1 MTGTDS
7 RWTADQ
13 VLALAPDDA
22 SRTAGARAGTR
33 APWSGTGAS
42 REAVWGVCAGSG
54 SRPYQTAVDLRGPA
68 FACSCPSR
76 KSPCKH
82 ALGLLLLWAAG
93 EGGGVAE
100 GAAAPEWAEQWL
112 AVRRKERERQ
122 GGGRDGEG
130 EREGPDGQDG
140 PGGGGGPAEAA
151 RKRAERRAV
160 RVEGGAAELEQ
171 RLTDLLRSG
180 LAGAEG
186 AGGAR
191 EWEEI
196 AARMVDAQAPG
207 LAARVRALGA
217 VPGAGGDWP
226 SRMLEEA
233 GLLHL
238 LARGYLGRQR
248 LPAGLAATVRT
259 RIGFTVDSAE
269 VLAGPRVR
277 GSWLVLAQYDT
288 AEERLTTRRIWL
300 YEEGS
305 ARFALVLSYG
315 AAGRAPELALPVG
328 SVLDAEV
335 AFHPAA
341 VPLRAALG
349 TVFATKAPS
358 GVPPGTS
365 VEAALA
371 AYGSAVA
378 DDPWLDAYPVL
389 LADVL
394 PLPSRE
400 QWQLADADSPAA
412 APLLGP
418 TSARWRLTAISGGRP
433 VPVFAEAGPSGL
445 RPLAAWLPTRG
456 APSVPLPLADG

>member
-1 MTGTDS
+1 M
-7 RWTADQ
+7 
-13 VLALAPDDA
+13 
-22 SRTAGARAGTR
+22 
-33 APWSGTGAS
+33 
-42 REAVWGVCAGSG
+42 
-54 SRPYQTAVDLRGPA
+54 
-68 FACSCPSR
+68 
-76 KSPCKH
+76 
-82 ALGLLLLWAAG
+82 
-93 EGGGVAE
+93 
-100 GAAAPEWAEQWL
+100 
-112 AVRRKERERQ
+112 
-122 GGGRDGEG
+122 
-130 EREGPDGQDG
+130 
-140 PGGGGGPAEAA
+140 
-151 RKRAERRAV
+151 
-160 RVEGGAAELEQ
+160 GGAA
-171 RLTDLLRSG
+171 
-180 LAGAEG
+180 
-186 AGGAR
+186 

-259 RIGFTVDSAE
+259 RVGFTVDSAE

-277 GSWLVLAQYDT
+277 GRWLVLAQYDT
-288 AEERLTTRRIWL
+288 AEERLTTRRVWL

-305 ARFALVLSYG
+305 ARFALLLSYG
-315 AAGRAPELALPVG
+315 AAGRAPDLALPVG

-349 TVFATKAPS
+349 TVFATTAPS
-358 GVPPGTS
+358 GIPPGTPI
-365 VEAALA
+365 EPALA
-371 AYGSAVA
+371 AYGSAVS

-389 LADVL
+389 LAEVL

-400 QWQLADADSPAA
+400 QWQLADAHSPAA

-418 TSARWRLTAISGGRP
+418 PSTRWRLTAISAGHP
-433 VPVFAEAGPSGL
+433 VPVFAEATPSGL
-445 RPLAAWLPTRG
+445 RPLTTWLPTRTT
-456 APSVPLPLADG
+456 PLALTG